1 MGEVFNGNGSSHDTP
16 PGNFIE
22 NPLSEIRD
30 RKPASISTLA
40 TDTPDPLKSST
51 PTADVTKLPKF
62 SSDITK
68 SFAETPIDHSV
79 LNKGDGSPRSK
90 DVDAMT
96 DLLMGSREP
105 AASLSLSEEMSANV
119 AIPTPTE
126 SFAINRED
134 IEGHKNSLFHSHLP
148 LQSAHKKRRSSSSAK
163 ATSGTSKGVNRMKK
177 RSLQQAS
184 PNSDLPDSARRSQ
197 DDDDSVSYGRSSSVP
212 ATSSLGDT
220 PRVVQFATES
230 VLKPISEENV
240 KFSLGSDVGVY
251 ESGDDDQ
258 AATPLRSRKTS
269 RHHAAMLQLGLPDR
283 PLSDNLSKRQIPGDK
298 VLQQTNTPSSVPS
311 DVHLQMKDDFELPEV
326 DLDRGKSHR
335 LDYQRPMHKF
345 ARPSSSPSFHGVSF
359 AEGVDQVQ
367 RVPFDHTAHDVFVE
381 LDELMMGDD
390 GFQWK
395 EKARWIKY
403 EEDVELGGEW
413 GKPHVSTLSFH
424 SLLELRRLLEH
435 GVALFDLEE
444 NSMDGIVTSICML
457 LKDRGLLGESECKKM
472 EKVLMGRHSHQGGGV
487 KRTFSHA
494 GFNTPTTSKKHS
506 SFIQI
511 DQGDKTNGV
520 NNGSS
525 DYRRTQS
532 TPVHAANET
541 LQSVEVDNGKL
552 KDHKDS
558 KVEFSPS
565 VDMIKLRHKSDS
577 DAAALS
583 SLDFEENERAR
594 GSEME
599 PFLHFASSDLGGGPQ
614 GSRNPDEKFYFPSV
628 ESLCD
633 ETENRSCSSL
643 SIESVVDSGELRNEE
658 DSQHSKDVLVGIS
671 RDCTEDEKADKS
683 ATGEGP
689 SMSFLAAAASRKQS
703 VFSNLMALGGGG
715 GNERGSNPQ
724 MTDIEKRLPEGA
736 EVANVWVGSV
746 SFLKSPIMLFV
757 RLAEGVIMSEV
768 SEVRMPMRFIFILM
782 GPVTKHLFM
791 EDYHEIGRAMS
802 TLMSYKDFRE
812 ACYVAND
819 PKDLVTPMNAFLDGS
834 VVVPAHGWNKGNV
847 TKMLQDIKAKMIE
860 VDHQRKRKKK
870 MGERRDSRTLKKGEE
885 GDDDELRRSKRCLGG
900 LIQDVK
906 RRYPLYLS
914 DITDALNFQCF
925 SVVIFI
931 FFAVLTPSITFGA
944 DVELD
949 RVNSWMG
956 VYETILGSAIAGA
969 LFGLLSGQ
977 PLLIIGCTGPLAVFE
992 GSLYDVTESVSEKN
1006 YMPFRCWVGLWLFL
1020 ICALTAVLELSFVL
1034 KYFTRFTEE
1043 IFAML
1048 VSLIFCVSVIRNLI
1062 KIFEDHPLGIN
1073 EDCQVPYVLNQS
1085 YVDQCVVV
1093 EPTSAAICS
1102 NQSSIFGPFTP
1113 DEDYC
1118 CNEPGSSSSTPNT
1131 ALLSLIL
1138 TGGCFII
1145 AYFLKQFRSSPFL
1158 GPRVRKALGDFG
1170 VPIAILLMTG
1180 LDMILNDKI
1189 YTKKLNFPE
1198 SFEPTKNEDKTNFT
1212 RNWVISPFDLEKEY
1226 WWMALAA
1233 FVPAVLVFFLM
1244 FIEIQITARILNK
1257 KEHNLQKGTG
1267 YHLNI
1272 LVIGL
1277 SGIICGVLGCPFVTG
1292 ATIRSVS
1299 HTSALIVSDP
1309 HHAPGEKPK
1318 MSVIEQRVTSFLVNV
1333 LLGLSILL
1341 KSVLSHVPYSVLYGV
1356 FFYMGVACLGSLQF
1370 YDRIK
1375 LMFMQRRN
1383 YPSVPYVRNVSG
1395 LKVHL
1400 FTIIQIAVVA
1410 ILWAVKESPISIF
1423 FPFFLILL
1431 VPVRLKLLPKF
1442 YTEVEL
1448 AALDSEE
1455 VDGAVEQDDFDYNVT
1470 AHMPY

>member
-197 DDDDSVSYGRSSSVP
+197 DDDDSVKVSYGRSSSVP

-541 LQSVEVDNGKL
+541 LQSVEVDNG
-552 KDHKDS
+552 
-558 KVEFSPS
+558 
-565 VDMIKLRHKSDS
+565 
-577 DAAALS
+577 
-583 SLDFEENERAR
+583 
-594 GSEME
+594 
-599 PFLHFASSDLGGGPQ
+599 
-614 GSRNPDEKFYFPSV
+614 
-628 ESLCD
+628 
-633 ETENRSCSSL
+633 
-643 SIESVVDSGELRNEE
+643 
-658 DSQHSKDVLVGIS
+658 
-671 RDCTEDEKADKS
+671 KADKS